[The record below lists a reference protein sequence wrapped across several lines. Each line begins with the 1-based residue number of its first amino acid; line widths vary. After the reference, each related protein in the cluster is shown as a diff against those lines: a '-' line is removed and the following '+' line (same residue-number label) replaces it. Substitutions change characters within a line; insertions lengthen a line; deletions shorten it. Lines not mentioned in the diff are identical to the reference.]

1 MLFAEI
7 WKIFKNKYFAHL
19 PTAASD
25 YPVKNAAEY

>member
-7 WKIFKNKYFAHL
+7 KNKYFAHL
-19 PTAASD
+19 ATAASD